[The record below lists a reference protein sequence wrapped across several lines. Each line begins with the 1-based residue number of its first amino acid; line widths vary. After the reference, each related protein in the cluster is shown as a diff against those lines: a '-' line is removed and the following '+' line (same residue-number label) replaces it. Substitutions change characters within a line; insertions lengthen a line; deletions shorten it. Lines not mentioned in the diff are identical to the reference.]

1 MAMTEDETR
10 IDELS
15 RILRRK
21 HQFVIDTLHAIR
33 TPLQGI
39 LGLAGQSLTG
49 GDDAKKTRNLE
60 LILRSS
66 EELRRLVSDLLEIE
80 RIEIG
85 EIVYEFVH
93 FDVPAVVDDVLDLG
107 EALLGDKEIRLER
120 DLPPDLPPVHGDVRK
135 IRQVLLNFLS
145 NAIQFT
151 EKGWVRISA
160 RAVDDHVRIDV
171 QDTGV
176 GIAEDEREIVW
187 EQFRQTGGAISPDY
201 EGSGLGLSMNKKIV
215 EGHRGE
221 IGLTSELGKGSTFFF
236 TIPTC
241 ESGLLP
247 AMKRAGPGGEKERE
261 VRYRSPRRGKERISI
276 QDVYDEAVGIAAPE
290 RAAPVKREP
299 LSREVVT
306 GHGERILVVDASPV
320 SMELLKD
327 LLSGNGY
334 EVLEAP
340 DGPAALRRLE
350 SDPPHLILTEL
361 WLPEMTGFD
370 LVKSVRE
377 SEENGRIPIILL
389 TARRN
394 QEDIAYGLN
403 LGADDYLQKPFD
415 RNELLARIGV
425 RLRLSGT
432 QEELRQLNLGLEEEV
447 KKRTLE
453 LGAAYERLYLS
464 EKLSS
469 LGLLTAGIA
478 HELNNPLA
486 YVLSNVEI
494 VRERLAA
501 REALRNVRRARARIE
516 TGGAEA
522 GLLDALGRSDV
533 FRRDVEDFREEA
545 ARLGVEARARRFL
558 EFVDYIE
565 KEAAR
570 LGGGETGLFPASI
583 RLLNSAEDGLK
594 RAKRIVYDLSAFS
607 RPGDEDPG
615 AMDLNQSVERALTL
629 LSSSIRERE
638 VRVTAELDL
647 GEPIRGVSGRIEQ
660 VILNLIQNAVQASPR
675 GEESVVRTGR
685 EEDRGVVEIE
695 DRGEGIRPEDRAR
708 IFDPF
713 FTTKPVGEGTGL
725 GLSICYR
732 IVEGLGGHISFRSR
746 PGEGTK
752 FTVWMPIATAGGEED
767 A

>member
-1 MAMTEDETR
+1 MTEDETR

-39 LGLAGQSLTG
+39 QGLAGQSLSESDGT
-49 GDDAKKTRNLE
+49 KKARNLE
-60 LILRSS
+60 LILHSS

-80 RIEIG
+80 RLEIG
-85 EIVYEFVH
+85 EVVYEFVH
-93 FDVPAVVDDVLDLG
+93 FDIAEVVDEVLDIG
-107 EALLGDKEIRLER
+107 EALLGEKEIRLER
-120 DLPPDLPPVHGDVRK
+120 DLPPDLPAVHGDVRK

-151 EKGWVRISA
+151 DQGWVRIST
-160 RAVDDHVRIDV
+160 RSDGDHVHVDV
-171 QDTGV
+171 TDSGV

-215 EGHRGE
+215 EEHRGE
-221 IGLTSELGKGSTFFF
+221 IGLTSELGEGSTFFF

-247 AMKRAGPGGEKERE
+247 AMKRAGAGDERERE
-261 VRYRSPRRGKERISI
+261 VRYRSPQRGKERISI

-290 RAAPVKREP
+290 RPAPVKRVA
-299 LSREVVT
+299 LSREVAT

-320 SMELLKD
+320 STELLKD
-327 LLSGNGY
+327 LLSGHGY

-340 DGPAALRRLE
+340 DGPSALQRIG
-350 SDPPHLILTEL
+350 SDGPHLILTEL
-361 WLPEMTGFD
+361 WLPKMTGFD
-370 LVKSVRE
+370 LVKKIRE
-377 SEENGRIPIILL
+377 IEEDGRIPIVML

-403 LGADDYLQKPFD
+403 LGADDYVQKPFD
-415 RNELLARIGV
+415 RSELLARIGV
-425 RLRLSGT
+425 LLRLRGA
-432 QEELRQLNLGLEEEV
+432 QQELRRLNLGLEEEV

-501 REALRNVRRARARIE
+501 REALRNVRRARSRLD

-522 GLLDALGRSDV
+522 GLLDALSRSDV
-533 FRRDVEDFREEA
+533 FARDVDDFRKEVA
-545 ARLGVEARARRFL
+545 SHSAGKRAQRFL

-565 KEAAR
+565 KEATR

-583 RLLNSAEDGLK
+583 RLLDSAEEGLT
-594 RAKRIVYDLSAFS
+594 RAKRIVSDLSAFS
-607 RPGDEDPG
+607 RPGDEDPA
-615 AMDLNQSVERALTL
+615 AMDLNRSVERALTL
-629 LSSSIRERE
+629 LSSSTRERE
-638 VRVTAELDL
+638 VRVIRDLELR
-647 GEPIRGVSGRIEQ
+647 EPIHGVSTRIEQ

-675 GEESVVRTGR
+675 GEEIRVRTRR

-695 DRGEGIRPEDRAR
+695 DRGDGIRPEDRAR

-732 IVEGLGGHISFRSR
+732 IVEGLGGQISFRSR
-746 PGEGTK
+746 PGEGTR
-752 FTVWMPIATAGGEED
+752 FTVWMPIATTGEEED